1 MHATDGD
8 KPTYLTLNEVAEHYR
23 TTEAT
28 VRYWRH
34 KGYGPKGVKVGARV
48 LYPLSEIDRFDRE
61 IALQA
66 SDDARDD
73 MDAWPGPSTSRS

>member
-1 MHATDGD
+1 MHAKDGD
-8 KPTYLTLNEVAEHYR
+8 KPAYLTLNEVAEHYR

-61 IALQA
+61 IAQQA
-66 SDDARDD
+66 SEEARDG
-73 MDAWPGPSTSRS
+73 MDAWPGSSAARP